1 MLIKQSKRLRLLIL
15 LTSLFLV
22 RTIFH
27 TQVYKTL
34 MNSLYE
40 DSVRRSEDLEISKG
54 AEREKE
60 KEKDVPLKQKS
71 TSVSNNQGMPSVE
84 RNFIVIEIIL
94 LLNAHLVYSFLYIIL
109 YNFWA
114 KFFSLPNNMSLG
126 LTEMIFLIII

>member
-15 LTSLFLV
+15 LTSLILV

-84 RNFIVIEIIL
+84 RNFIVIGIIL
-94 LLNAHLVYSFLYIIL
+94 QLNALLYPHLVYSFLYIVL
-109 YNFWA
+109 YNF
-114 KFFSLPNNMSLG
+114 LG
-126 LTEMIFLIII
+126 